1 MSRPGLD
8 PIGAAPTADRPA
20 EPAEARPRGFWRS
33 WSGLTA
39 FVVVGLVVIVLLAI
53 FSLSLGA
60 GTWADVWRA
69 LTSGDADTTAVLV
82 RRRLPRAVLAIL
94 VGAALGVAGV
104 LMQAV
109 TRNPLAD
116 PGILGINAGAYAA
129 VVLGVAL
136 LGTTSASSLVW
147 VALAGALV
155 ASLLVFAIGTTG
167 RGADGPGKLVL
178 AGVALAAVFAGF
190 SFTISL
196 LNSETFDKIRFWQ
209 VGSLQ
214 GRDWDVVASVSWFI
228 VIGLVAAMLLAS
240 SLNALALGDDLATT
254 LGTKVGRIRAMS
266 LMSITLLCGAATA
279 AIGPITFLGLMVP
292 HAVRAVVGPDLRK
305 VLPVSLIVG
314 PALLLAADVVGRLIS
329 SPEVPVGVVMA
340 GIGAPVLIA
349 LTRRKRG
356 RAS

>member
-1 MSRPGLD
+1 MSRPDLD
-8 PIGAAPTADRPA
+8 PIGAAPTADRPS
-20 EPAEARPRGFWRS
+20 ESAEARPRGFWRS

-60 GTWADVWRA
+60 GTWADVWRG
-69 LTSGDADTTAVLV
+69 LTSGDTDTTAVLV
-82 RRRLPRAVLAIL
+82 RRRLPSAVLAIL

-178 AGVALAAVFAGF
+178 AGVAL
-190 SFTISL
+190 
-196 LNSETFDKIRFWQ
+196 
-209 VGSLQ
+209 
-214 GRDWDVVASVSWFI
+214 GRRLRRVQ
-228 VIGLVAAMLLAS
+228 LHHLAPQ
-240 SLNALALGDDLATT
+240 L
-254 LGTKVGRIRAMS
+254 R
-266 LMSITLLCGAATA
+266 
-279 AIGPITFLGLMVP
+279 
-292 HAVRAVVGPDLRK
+292 DLRQDP
-305 VLPVSLIVG
+305 VL
-314 PALLLAADVVGRLIS
+314 AGRLPAGPGLGRRRQRRPGS
-329 SPEVPVGVVMA
+329 S
-340 GIGAPVLIA
+340 
-349 LTRRKRG
+349 
-356 RAS
+356 